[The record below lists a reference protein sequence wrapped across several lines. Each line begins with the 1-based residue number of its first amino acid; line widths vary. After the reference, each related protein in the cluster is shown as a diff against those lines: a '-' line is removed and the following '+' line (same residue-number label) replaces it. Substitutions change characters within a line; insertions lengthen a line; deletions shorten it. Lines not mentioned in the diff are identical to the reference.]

1 MNFKQT
7 ETEVTVR
14 CSDGTFYTAEI
25 LVGADG
31 AASTVR
37 TSLYRQMKDAKL
49 LPRVDMEPEKYKHV
63 CLIGVTNPLS
73 SKRYPDL
80 GLRFSTIKI
89 VLNKN
94 SPYMVRVIF
103 STVCEQLMDTFILF
117 AHTEFCCLLLLYS
130 VGSFQSQEIDAPGWF
145 HERWTSQWL

>member
-1 MNFKQT
+1 VNFKQT

-49 LPRVDMEPEKYKHV
+49 LPRADMEPEKYKHV
-63 CLIGVTNPLS
+63 CLIGLTNPLS
-73 SKRYPDL
+73 LKRYPDL
-80 GLRFSTIKI
+80 ELRFSTIKI

-103 STVCEQLMDTFILF
+103 LR
-117 AHTEFCCLLLLYS
+117 S
-130 VGSFQSQEIDAPGWF
+130 VNN
-145 HERWTSQWL
+145 